1 MQGVSSADLVIRG
14 NVRTADPRRP
24 RATAVAVKGGHIV
37 GLDDDAM
44 VGARTRVVELE
55 EATLLPAFGAGH
67 VDAQRAGLELAE
79 AQIRDWRSVEEIIEA
94 VRRFADANPTVQW
107 LTGGSY
113 DPTLAPGGLFDRD
126 WLDAAVPDRSVVL

>member
-44 VGARTRVVELE
+44 VGARTRVLELGG
-55 EATLLPAFGAGH
+55 ATLLPAFGDGH
-67 VDAQRAGLELAE
+67 VHALWGGLELAE
-79 AQIRDWRSVEEIIEA
+79 AQIRDCRSVEEIVRSRTT
-94 VRRFADANPTVQW
+94 VRRCEP
-107 LTGGSY
+107 
-113 DPTLAPGGLFDRD
+113 
-126 WLDAAVPDRSVVL
+126 